1 MVNDYEIKVS
11 TKGLWLLT
19 KNGICLKNNIIL
31 KTGDMKI
38 YVSEL

>member
-11 TKGLWLLT
+11 TNGLWLLT